1 MTHWRIHE
9 CQNFDVLSD
18 FFTSVASFNRDLV
31 IIARVFESYHLHVAL
46 QLADAGSLALGGAHV
61 AQVMD
66 GDGGTDAGVQLSDC
80 GGR

>member
-1 MTHWRIHE
+1 M
-9 CQNFDVLSD
+9 
-18 FFTSVASFNRDLV
+18 

-61 AQVMD
+61 AKVMD